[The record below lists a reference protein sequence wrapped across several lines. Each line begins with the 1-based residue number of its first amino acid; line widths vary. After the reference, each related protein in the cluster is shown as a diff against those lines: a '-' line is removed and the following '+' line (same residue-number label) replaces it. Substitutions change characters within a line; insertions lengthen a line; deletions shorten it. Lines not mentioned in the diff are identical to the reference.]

1 MLAAFNW
8 KSRVGFFGFF
18 SDPPVH
24 LLTHRTQPHRRSL
37 YHRARMFAGPDRGTW
52 AVELLKLIET
62 TCARL
67 WRRLREELEN
77 SVDSVL
83 TELTKTKLIAIENNP
98 AHRFDN

>member
-52 AVELLKLIET
+52 AVELL
-62 TCARL
+62 
-67 WRRLREELEN
+67 
-77 SVDSVL
+77 
-83 TELTKTKLIAIENNP
+83 
-98 AHRFDN
+98 